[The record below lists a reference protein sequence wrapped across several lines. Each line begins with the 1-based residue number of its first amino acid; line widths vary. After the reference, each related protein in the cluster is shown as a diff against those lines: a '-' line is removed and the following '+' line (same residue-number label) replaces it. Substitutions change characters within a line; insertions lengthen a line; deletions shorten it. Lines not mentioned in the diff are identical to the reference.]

1 MKIAICYATGEGH
14 TASVAEHIEKRLA
27 AAGHEVELTLCR
39 KVSAEALQ
47 AADGVM
53 VGASVHMGK
62 HHKHAVRFAREHQ
75 ALLAAKPSAFFS
87 ISLTA
92 TSDKPEKRA
101 ELQGYLDAFQE
112 KTGWRPDQIQAFAG
126 ALQYTKYGFVKRKIM
141 LKIARDEGG
150 DADPSRDY
158 VYTDW
163 DAVDTFADEFV
174 SKIEAARNP

>member
-14 TASVAEHIEKRLA
+14 TATVAEHIRKRLA
-27 AAGHEVELTLCR
+27 AAGHEIELGLCR

-47 AADGVM
+47 AADGVIL
-53 VGASVHMGK
+53 GASVHMGK
-62 HHKHAVRFAREHQ
+62 HHKHAVRFARDHQ

-87 ISLTA
+87 VSLTA
-92 TSDKPEKRA
+92 TSDAPEKRA

-112 KTGWRPDQIQAFAG
+112 RSGWHPALIEAFAG
-126 ALQYTKYGFVKRKIM
+126 ALLYTKYGFIKRKIM

-163 DAVDTFADEFV
+163 DAVDAFADAF
-174 SKIEAARNP
+174 SDRLAQ